1 MPFAAVRSDANG
13 RLCCKSRFALVIKIL
28 LGCRRD
34 FRVAPPDKRSRSVLQ
49 KQDTRVT
56 GR

>member
-1 MPFAAVRSDANG
+1 MSSLLWQIV
-13 RLCCKSRFALVIKIL
+13 LQSRFALVIKIL

-34 FRVAPPDKRSRSVLQ
+34 FRVALPDKRSRSVLQ